1 MDALQKSTVVSVLS
15 CDVMNSN
22 VPLDSTAPPSTKMNV
37 QMYAKTLT
45 IWRDTS
51 MQVWSAI
58 DPVMTTG
65 GGFLKTSQG
74 VSFCAGCCL
83 QYK

>member
-1 MDALQKSTVVSVLS
+1 MVVSVLS

-37 QMYAKTLT
+37 QMYAKNLK
-45 IWRDTS
+45 IWRDTC

-58 DPVMTTG
+58 DPLIMTG
-65 GGFLKTSQG
+65 GLFVKTSQFF
-74 VSFCAGCCL
+74 VACTCCCL

>member
-1 MDALQKSTVVSVLS
+1 MDALQNMMVVLVLS

-58 DPVMTTG
+58 DPVMATG
-65 GGFLKTSQG
+65 GWFVKTSQFFF
-74 VSFCAGCCL
+74 SSTGCCL

>member
-1 MDALQKSTVVSVLS
+1 
-15 CDVMNSN
+15 MNSN
-22 VPLDSTAPPSTKMNV
+22 VPLDNTAPPSTKMNV
-37 QMYAKTLT
+37 QMYAKILT

-58 DPVMTTG
+58 DPLTTAG
-65 GGFLKTSQG
+65 LGSSKTSQFG
-74 VSFCAGCCL
+74 CSGCCL

>member
-1 MDALQKSTVVSVLS
+1 MDALQNSTVVSVLS

-45 IWRDTS
+45 ILRDTCV
-51 MQVWSAI
+51 QVWSAI
-58 DPVMTTG
+58 DPLMLTG
-65 GGFLKTSQG
+65 GIDLKTSQ
-74 VSFCAGCCL
+74 SFLVCL
-83 QYK
+83 GF